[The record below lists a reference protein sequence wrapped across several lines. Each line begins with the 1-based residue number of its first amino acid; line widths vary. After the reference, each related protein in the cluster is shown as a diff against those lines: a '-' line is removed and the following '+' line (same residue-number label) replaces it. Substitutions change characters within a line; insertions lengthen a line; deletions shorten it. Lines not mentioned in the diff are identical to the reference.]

1 MRTNHKPTEN
11 LVFVSSLI
19 ALVYFSGLILIDY
32 LKTDWVII
40 GVFRELLTIPFLLAL
55 IVLFPMATV
64 MFFKTKKKIGSLP
77 FFALLCLIATLLLLI
92 LNS

>member
-1 MRTNHKPTEN
+1 MRTNHNPTER

-19 ALVYFSGLILIDY
+19 AFVYFAGLILVDY

-55 IVLFPMATV
+55 IVLFPSASV
-64 MFFKTKKKIGSLP
+64 LLFKAKKKIGSLP
-77 FFALLCLIATLLLLI
+77 FFALLCLVATLLLLF
-92 LNS
+92 LNY